1 MQKKIYS
8 VLVIVF
14 AASCLFLYSTL
25 LTSSLRLERNKSL
38 FNAQYYSKSGVI
50 APPIKLEGP
59 NFERSW
65 LFNRF
70 FQNPA
75 EIELYLRT
83 ELFYNEMNNSQHLTD
98 LYQLLLESRPT
109 WPYFYSGL
117 AQVDQVN
124 KQLQFTHINKAM
136 SFGAHERKVVN
147 SLAEILFYNW
157 DSLELMSRN
166 RILDY
171 LSNQPSWSIAQSINI
186 SAKFSRVYEY
196 CDFLY
201 EKKQVE
207 YATCKRHYWQPLTGV

>member
-1 MQKKIYS
+1 MQTQTPP
-8 VLVIVF
+8 
-14 AASCLFLYSTL
+14 STGTA
-25 LTSSLRLERNKSL
+25 LTARRLSRVRAQVRALRLWIAAVVLMACGVCGVSFEAKS
-38 FNAQYYSKSGVI
+38 
-50 APPIKLEGP
+50 
-59 NFERSW
+59 
-65 LFNRF
+65 
-70 FQNPA
+70 
-75 EIELYLRT
+75 RT

-157 DSLELMSRN
+157 DSLEVMSRN

-207 YATCKRHYWQPLTGV
+207 YATCKHHYWQPLTGV